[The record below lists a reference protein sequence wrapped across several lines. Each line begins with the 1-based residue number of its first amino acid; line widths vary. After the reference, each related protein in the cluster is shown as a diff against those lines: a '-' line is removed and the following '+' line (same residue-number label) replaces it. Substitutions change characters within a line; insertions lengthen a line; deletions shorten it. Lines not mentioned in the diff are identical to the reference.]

1 MDSQQILLPG
11 AGRLLKTASIP
22 FRFHVMEEFE
32 AQFSQSRQSRDA
44 PFIEKKQFSDAL
56 PP

>member
-44 PFIEKKQFSDAL
+44 PFTEKKQFSDAL